1 MPKEKKNA
9 QLNRWVKFSTIPFQM
24 GVTIYL
30 GNLLGKWLDV
40 RYETD
45 WLETT
50 ITLLSVF
57 LSIYIVIKG
66 VIQLNK

>member
-1 MPKEKKNA
+1 MAKGKKDA

-24 GVTIYL
+24 GATIYL
-30 GNLLGKWLDV
+30 GNLLGTWLDV
-40 RYETD
+40 RYETE
-45 WLETT
+45 WVETT
-50 ITLLSVF
+50 ITLIAVF

>member
-40 RYETD
+40 RYATD
-45 WLETT
+45 WLETA

-57 LSIYIVIKG
+57 LSIYIVVKG
-66 VIQLNK
+66 AIQLNK

>member
-1 MPKEKKNA
+1 MAKEKKNV
-9 QLNRWVKFSTIPFQM
+9 QLNKWVKFSTIPFQM

-40 RYETD
+40 RYEAN

>member
-1 MPKEKKNA
+1 MAKEKKGA

-24 GVTIYL
+24 GATIYL
-30 GNLLGKWLDV
+30 GNLLGTWLDV
-40 RYETD
+40 RYETE
-45 WLETT
+45 WVETT
-50 ITLLSVF
+50 ITLIAVF

>member
-1 MPKEKKNA
+1 MVWPVYIA
-9 QLNRWVKFSTIPFQM
+9 WIKFSTIPFQM

-30 GNLLGKWLDV
+30 GNVLGKWLDV
-40 RYETD
+40 KYETD
-45 WLETT
+45 WLATA